1 MRKRIPAAVTLVI
14 GGLVWFASPVWAHVT
29 VDPGQAPK
37 GSYTKLIFRV
47 PSEMALANTV
57 KFDVKFDENHPIP
70 TVAIKPKAGW
80 TPNVITRP
88 LRAPIQTGDGDVTD
102 AVSQITWAG
111 GTIAPGQFDEFEVAV
126 GPLPADVEVLL
137 FPAVQTYSD
146 GTEVT
151 WNQQSF
157 AGQPEPDHPAPVL
170 KLTAATGTA
179 KPASS
184 GDGSST
190 LAAVALVIGAAG
202 LGIGSWAWWNVR
214 RWR

>member
-1 MRKRIPAAVTLVI
+1 
-14 GGLVWFASPVWAHVT
+14 
-29 VDPGQAPK
+29 
-37 GSYTKLIFRV
+37 
-47 PSEMALANTV
+47 
-57 KFDVKFDENHPIP
+57 
-70 TVAIKPKAGW
+70 
-80 TPNVITRP
+80 

-102 AVSQITWAG
+102 AVSQITWTG